1 MGRYPCLVLDHDD
14 TVVQSEAT
22 LNYPCFCE
30 FLDLYRPGEKL
41 TLDEY
46 INTCSCQPFVEM
58 CRQRYGF
65 TEEELQKEYLFWKD
79 YIRRHTPAPFPG
91 IDQIIRRQ
99 KEEGGLICVVSMSGT
114 ENILRDY
121 NAHFG
126 ITPDAIYSWDL
137 PEHLRKPNTYPLKSI
152 METYHLS
159 PSQLLMVDDMKP
171 GAQMAKTMGVPVAF
185 AAWSRLDYPQIME
198 QMTAIS
204 DFTFRKTQELEEFLF
219 REE

>member
-1 MGRYPCLVLDHDD
+1 MLKYPCLVLDHDD

-22 LNYPCFCE
+22 LNYPCFCDI
-30 FLDLYRPGEKL
+30 LDRFRPGEKITL
-41 TLDEY
+41 TQY
-46 INTCSCQPFVEM
+46 INACCQLPFAEM
-58 CRQRYGF
+58 CRRRYGF
-65 TEEELQKEYLFWKD
+65 TDEELQAEYLIWKD
-79 YIRRHTPAPFPG
+79 YIRTHTPDPFPG
-91 IDQIIRRQ
+91 IERIIRRQ
-99 KEEGGLICVVSMSGT
+99 KEEGGLLCVVSLSGT

-121 NAHFG
+121 RAHFG
-126 ITPDAIYSWDL
+126 IVPDAIYSWDL

-159 PSQLLMVDDMKP
+159 PAQLLMVDDMKP
-171 GAQMAKTMGVPVAF
+171 GAQMAKAMGVPVAF

>member
-1 MGRYPCLVLDHDD
+1 MLKYPCLVLDHDD

-22 LNYPCFCE
+22 VNYPCFCE
-30 FLDLYRPGEKL
+30 YLKQTRPGVQISFA
-41 TLDEY
+41 EY
-46 INTCSCQPFVEM
+46 INACSRQPFVDF
-58 CRQRYGF
+58 CRERFGF
-65 TEEELQKEYLFWKD
+65 TDEELQREYLFWKA
-79 YIRRHTPAPFPG
+79 YARQHPPLPFPG
-91 IDQIIRRQ
+91 IREILRRQ
-99 KEEGGLICVVSMSGT
+99 KEEGGLVCVVSLSGT

-121 NAHFG
+121 QAHFG
-126 ITPDAIYSWDL
+126 IVPDAIYSWDL
-137 PEHLRKPNTYPLKSI
+137 PEHLRKPNHYPLKSI